1 MLGKRFAVFLST
13 LLLPIFAVSAALAQ
27 TEEETILEA
36 NKEIAR
42 GFYQD
47 LWFSD
52 NTDNYVQYVAD
63 EYVVHD
69 IWDRKGVTEP
79 AIEQKNIA
87 DFFWDNGEFKG
98 AIDYQIADGDLV
110 ATRWTATF
118 FPKTL
123 FGKMALRE
131 TKMSIINVFRIENGK
146 IVEIWNH
153 RHDIETSLTDRILFK
168 GLAIGL
174 LIGLIPAFYA
184 WRLRKKL
191 KALQS

>member
-1 MLGKRFAVFLST
+1 MVEKRLAALLCF
-13 LLLPIFAVSAALAQ
+13 LLLPFFTSSAVFAQSENEAA
-27 TEEETILEA
+27 LEA

-52 NTDNYVQYVAD
+52 NTDNYAQYVAD

-87 DFFWDNGEFKG
+87 DFFWNNGEFKG
-98 AIDYQIADGDLV
+98 SIDYQVAEGDLV

-118 FPKTL
+118 YPRTL
-123 FGKMALRE
+123 FGKIALRE
-131 TKMSIINVFRIENGK
+131 TEMSIINVFRIKDGK
-146 IVEIWNH
+146 IVELWNH

-174 LIGLIPAFYA
+174 LIALFPAIYA
-184 WRLRKKL
+184 WRLRRRL
-191 KALQS
+191 KAYQA